1 MRWIIARLR
10 QERGASAVLV
20 AILLVP
26 LLGFAAIAVDVGALY
41 VERGQLQNGADA
53 AALAIA
59 QDCATDGVCTGSAA
73 TAASFADANANDGAA
88 NVLTPTFPTSNSVT
102 VTSSTRVAGTN
113 ADAISHPFAR
123 FIGVDSTTVGA
134 AATAEWGAPRASMI
148 VLPLAISLCEFR
160 PALDGTLQ
168 LLRYDQNPSCTTPDG
183 HPIPGGF
190 GWLDRVDNEC
200 EAAIDLIAAS
210 APSEPGNSYP
220 GICDDTL
227 SDLEGETILVP
238 IFDRAYNPS
247 GNEVTQGQAASY
259 HLYAFAAFTI
269 TGWKLSG
276 GHTFPQVNIDSA
288 APRCTGNCRGIQGYF
303 DRWVSVDAAAAVLG
317 GPDLGAS
324 IVRLTK

>member
-1 MRWIIARLR
+1 MRWITARLH

-26 LLGFAAIAVDVGALY
+26 LLGFAAIALDVGALY

-59 QDCATDGVCTGSAA
+59 QGCAADGVCTSPGGRAA
-73 TAASFADANANDGAA
+73 TFANANANDGAA
-88 NVLTPTFPTSNSVT
+88 SVLTPTFPTSNSVT

-123 FIGVDSTTVGA
+123 FIGVDSTTVHA

-168 LLRYDQNPSCTTPDG
+168 LLRYDQNPNCTTPDG

-200 EAAIDLIAAS
+200 EAAIDLLVAR

-227 SDLEGETILVP
+227 TNLQGTTILVP

-247 GNEVTQGQAASY
+247 GTEVTQGQAASY
-259 HLYAFAAFTI
+259 HLYAFAAFTV

-276 GHTFPQVNIDSA
+276 GHTFPQVNIDPA
-288 APRCTGNCRGIQGYF
+288 APKCNGNCRGIQGYF
-303 DRWVSVDAAAAVLG
+303 DRWVSVEAAAAVLG

-324 IVRLTK
+324 IVRLSN